1 MTTSHDV
8 AAPMVRSVTRGSTPT
23 STAGASILAVPL
35 AVIVIM
41 LGAIGIRDAVVAA
54 GWVGGTPWSPGA
66 ASWLAALR
74 AGSWMRPVGVVLV
87 LAGLVLVL
95 VAVKPRRKPTA
106 ELTAASAV
114 FIDLTDTARIA
125 SAAAESIAGVISA
138 RSTARR
144 GAVVVRCAVT
154 TSPTT
159 DQRRLLETAV
169 SRELS
174 ALRVTPKVVV
184 RTKTVTSR

>member
-1 MTTSHDV
+1 M
-8 AAPMVRSVTRGSTPT
+8 
-23 STAGASILAVPL
+23 L
-35 AVIVIM
+35 VIM

-54 GWVGGTPWSPGA
+54 GWLGGTPWLPVA

-74 AGSWMRPVGVVLV
+74 PGAWLLPVGVVLAIV
-87 LAGLVLVL
+87 GLVLVL
-95 VAVKPRRKPTA
+95 VAAKPRRKPTA

-114 FIDLTDTARIA
+114 FIDLTDVARIA
-125 SAAAESIAGVISA
+125 SAAAETIAGVLSA

-154 TSPTT
+154 TDPTA
-159 DQRRLLETAV
+159 DQRRLVETAV

-184 RTKTVTSR
+184 RTRTVTGR